1 MENTETLK
9 VKFKKL
15 SEEAEVPSYA
25 HNGDVGMDFRAIGV
39 EYDEAHDLYIYHTGL
54 AFESDFNVGQFLFA
68 RSSNRKTDAYLC
80 NGVGIADSA
89 IYRGEI
95 LFCYKN
101 RTSLQTMIV
110 NRWVEE
116 HDWAEAH
123 EMNGCCDYWLSCIKK
138 DLLEKA
144 KNLEFAPYKV
154 GDYVGQMVFFEY
166 KNVELIEVDEL
177 SDSERG
183 ADGFGSTDKM
193 RKEKLITNQ

>member
-25 HNGDVGMDFRAIGV
+25 HNGDVGMDFKAIGV

-110 NRWVEE
+110 NN
-116 HDWAEAH
+116 WAE
-123 EMNGCCDYWLSCIKK
+123 ENEVNGSHKYWLSDIK
-138 DLLEKA
+138 DVFLQKA
-144 KNLEFAPYKV
+144 KNLEFAPYKI

-193 RKEKLITNQ
+193 RKEKQNTNQ